1 MSSFIFS
8 IWIELACMQTI
19 SVKINVKWLRFSQVV
34 WATML
39 RFISCKI
46 ILSCKTSQ
54 IGAWIRSLEYRS
66 KFNNQLMV
74 RRCYILCGCKH
85 KNSNCQNKVVSMLY
99 KCSHIVGYKILRL
112 SFEGHTEYLSLIVSQ
127 FLRSFTILSKFWYIT
142 LFQATTLKICIV
154 ILPIKWWYL
163 SCSTSM
169 ICLSM
174 NRHVLWS

>member
-1 MSSFIFS
+1 MIAILTSC
-8 IWIELACMQTI
+8 LGNY
-19 SVKINVKWLRFSQVV
+19 VKIYLLQNHPFLQNHFKMC
-34 WATML
+34 A
-39 RFISCKI
+39 C
-46 ILSCKTSQ
+46 
-54 IGAWIRSLEYRS
+54 IRCLEHGS

-112 SFEGHTEYLSLIVSQ
+112 SFEGNI
-127 FLRSFTILSKFWYIT
+127 TILSKFWYIT
-142 LFQATTLKICIV
+142 IFQATTLKICIV

>member
-1 MSSFIFS
+1 
-8 IWIELACMQTI
+8 MQTI

-46 ILSCKTSQ
+46 IFSCKTSQ
-54 IGAWIRSLEYRS
+54 MCAWIRSLEYRS

-112 SFEGHTEYLSLIVSQ
+112 SFEGNI
-127 FLRSFTILSKFWYIT
+127 TILSKFWYIT
-142 LFQATTLKICIV
+142 IFQATTLKICIV

>member
-1 MSSFIFS
+1 MIIFPIIFIFLLLLLS
-8 IWIELACMQTI
+8 CKNHACVKSWSRYGNKKTYTIEQKSTNHVFNFWIELACMQTI
-19 SVKINVKWLRFSQVV
+19 SVKINVEWLRFSQVV

-46 ILSCKTSQ
+46 IFSCKTSQ
-54 IGAWIRSLEYRS
+54 IRAWILSLEYRS

-112 SFEGHTEYLSLIVSQ
+112 SFE
-127 FLRSFTILSKFWYIT
+127 LRSFTILSNFSISPYFKP
-142 LFQATTLKICIV
+142 L
-154 ILPIKWWYL
+154 
-163 SCSTSM
+163 
-169 ICLSM
+169 
-174 NRHVLWS
+174 H